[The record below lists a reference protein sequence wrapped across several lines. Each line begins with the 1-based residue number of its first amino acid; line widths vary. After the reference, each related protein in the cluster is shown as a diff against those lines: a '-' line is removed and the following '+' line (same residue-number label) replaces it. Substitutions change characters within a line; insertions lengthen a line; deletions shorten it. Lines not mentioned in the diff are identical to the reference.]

1 MSSSRAIARAG
12 LIVSGAFLI
21 SRILGWVR
29 LVVFAHVF
37 PAGSDLNV
45 FFAAFRLPDLM
56 FQLVAAGALSSA
68 VIPVI
73 SSLLAT
79 DETAR
84 AWRVVSTIAAQ

>member
-1 MSSSRAIARAG
+1 M
-12 LIVSGAFLI
+12 
-21 SRILGWVR
+21 
-29 LVVFAHVF
+29 
-37 PAGSDLNV
+37 

-68 VIPVI
+68 VIPIV

-84 AWRVVSTIAAQ
+84 AWRVVSTIANLMLAALLVLGVVVLVAAPAIIPAITPRFSRSSGTGRST